1 MSLREGLARLSS
13 VPAQDRP
20 CLQRKGSSCHPPPPT
35 VVSCPPPGGLAPFA
49 GLALC
54 SGEPL
59 LVCPV
64 LALAPPRA
72 THSRSGPLHCPCR
85 EGLPSPS
92 LFQPADPAAWPLGS
106 GEGNFSPHPQE
117 RPSLPLPPQPSGAG
131 SVGQATWGQAWGAA
145 VRLGPSLVLLLFR
158 APLWAPR
165 GCGPLL
171 PGLWAPTGKG
181 AGVWGGSAGRNVS
194 DCPGLGAGLIAGGN
208 QIPFALLLQLI
219 SGWLK
224 A

>member
-1 MSLREGLARLSS
+1 MRPPKPPLRRVIQPTLQPLLTKAPSPGLPAQLLCKSAQPSPPGSPPRPFSLPHGPCVGSAQPQFLEPVSLREGLARLSS

-59 LVCPV
+59 LVFPV

-92 LFQPADPAAWPLGS
+92 
-106 GEGNFSPHPQE
+106 FS
-117 RPSLPLPPQPSGAG
+117 
-131 SVGQATWGQAWGAA
+131 
-145 VRLGPSLVLLLFR
+145 RLTR
-158 APLWAPR
+158 
-165 GCGPLL
+165 L
-171 PGLWAPTGKG
+171 PGPWAQGRGTSAPTPRRGPPCPSRLSPAVLALWGRLPG
-181 AGVWGGSAGRNVS
+181 ARLR
-194 DCPGLGAGLIAGGN
+194 GLR
-208 QIPFALLLQLI
+208 
-219 SGWLK
+219 
-224 A
+224 